1 ALIGALLA
9 AAVPYRASASQL
21 VPLQFK
27 YAHTQELTQ
36 LAQQLV
42 QVQLTLRQGETRR
55 PVGFIDAY
63 STTGTRATEIGSW
76 VECTNDAAPATEI
89 GYHGEAAMNYTPGDT
104 YLSPATLFTAPAAG
118 TFTCSL
124 MAYAGDY
131 VPDQVLPPT
140 GIYVNGGD
148 TSLGWDSADV

>member
-1 ALIGALLA
+1 L
-9 AAVPYRASASQL
+9 
-21 VPLQFK
+21 F
-27 YAHTQELTQ
+27 
-36 LAQQLV
+36 
-42 QVQLTLRQGETRR
+42 
-55 PVGFIDAY
+55 GFIDAY
-63 STTGTRATEIGSW
+63 STTVTVATEMSSW

-89 GYHGEAAMNYTPGDT
+89 GYHGEAAKNYTPGDT

-148 TSLGWDSADV
+148 TSLGWDSADVGSAGYWNSSWCADNYAWQHLTWPACTYLGNQRDGTPGISQTYVLDAAGTDPAQ